1 MEPVELGI
9 FVAGLTLIIQ
19 GVAFYKFRSMTEREG
34 RKIIWRTYLPLE
46 NHKIEEIC
54 VLLCLDYEKILK
66 TKEDYIER
74 EKLFKL
80 EGNLS
85 FLGKHADIKSAEEAS
100 NLLNILSGKE
110 NLLFKF
116 FMAVS
121 SLLTFTIFFLGF
133 IVIKG

>member
-9 FVAGLTLIIQ
+9 FFASLALIIL

-54 VLLCLDYEKILK
+54 VLLTLDYEKILK
-66 TKEDYIER
+66 TKEDYI
-74 EKLFKL
+74 KKGKHFKL
-80 EGNLS
+80 ERNLS
-85 FLGKHADIKSAEEAS
+85 SLGEHADIKSAEEAS

-110 NLLFKF
+110 NLLFIF
-116 FMAVS
+116 FMSAS
-121 SLLTFTIFFLGF
+121 SLLTFTIFFLGS
-133 IVIKG
+133 IIIKG

>member
-1 MEPVELGI
+1 MEPVELRI
-9 FVAGLTLIIQ
+9 FFASLALIIL

-54 VLLCLDYEKILK
+54 VLLCLDYERILK
-66 TKEDYIER
+66 TKEDYIKR

-85 FLGKHADIKSAEEAS
+85 FLGEHADIKSAEEAS

-121 SLLTFTIFFLGF
+121 SLLTFKIFFLVF